1 MKQGVIVLTSGLTG
15 SSVLTG
21 LIAHAGYW
29 TGLAMHDKVGEYS
42 TYENTRLIE
51 LNRSLFTAAGYTGN
65 YLTEFCPALLRQMD
79 LLAGSIDVTP
89 YREFL
94 AQCDRHSPWIWKDP
108 RLWSTIRFWSKLLDP
123 RQCRFILLTRSLFYS
138 WVSVLQRGQIRG
150 YRNLRSYET
159 AIVRASREFV
169 EAFGAPAIEMCYEDL
184 ILHPAESIGH
194 LNQFL
199 GVQLSVAD
207 LESLYHKPLYRSP
220 NGSAWDV
227 ARAVLIY
234 AANYS
239 RRVERKLPG
248 GAVTLRP
255 PGARSAGPL
264 A

>member
-21 LIAHAGYW
+21 LIARAGYW
-29 TGLAMHDKVGEYS
+29 TGLATHDKVGEYS

-51 LNRSLFTAAGYTGN
+51 LNRSLLAAAGYTGN
-65 YLTEFCPALLRQMD
+65 YLTDFCPD
-79 LLAGSIDVTP
+79 LLHRMDHLARSIDVTP

-94 AQCDRHSPWIWKDP
+94 AQCDEHSPWIWKDP
-108 RLWSTIRFWSKLLDP
+108 RLWTTIRFWSRLLDQH
-123 RQCRFILLTRSLFYS
+123 QCRFILLTRSLFYI
-138 WVSVLQRGQIRG
+138 WVSVLQRRQIRG
-150 YRNLRSYET
+150 YRDLRSYET
-159 AIVRASREFV
+159 AIVRANREFV
-169 EAFGAPAIEMCYEDL
+169 AAVGAPAIEICYEDL
-184 ILHPAESIGH
+184 ILHPAESIGR
-194 LNQFL
+194 LNRFL
-199 GVQLSVAD
+199 GAELSVAD
-207 LESLYHKPLYRSP
+207 LESVYHKPLYRSP
-220 NGSAWDV
+220 NGTARDV

-248 GAVTLRP
+248 EAVSLRS